1 LLNQLAEERLFFPP
15 LKSRRLDGGIHPDGT
30 PRPALQIAC
39 YCCGAEL
46 VLMFELVLLLT
57 GLLALFSMLLPPG
70 VVAPP

>member
-1 LLNQLAEERLFFPP
+1 MVVSTQTGLLGLL
-15 LKSRRLDGGIHPDGT
+15 
-30 PRPALQIAC
+30 LQIAC

-46 VLMFELVLLLT
+46 VLMLELVLLLA